1 MKLDIDNG
9 QLTTVRTPVILGD
22 AKRQKRHLDRYKNS
36 KMCRHIG
43 IILVRDCQIYEP
55 WQYYRNSH
63 TSNSSFPHS
72 AQQTWTTTSRYKAD
86 NPYCSVVGRGTLP
99 GRWHPDTAKWRG
111 QRRRSPAS
119 SCGGRLRLT
128 LTYTTQ
134 RGWSRLQAVPGTVTG
149 WMDTSPFI
157 GFNHGIKRNTSMG
170 PTPTVS
176 VTMEK
181 CFGKRR
187 GVV

>member
-99 GRWHPDTAKWRG
+99 GRWHPDTARWRG
-111 QRRRSPAS
+111 QQRQRPAS
-119 SCGGRLRLT
+119 SRGGRLRLT
-128 LTYTTQ
+128 LKLHNSERMITTPS
-134 RGWSRLQAVPGTVTG
+134 GSRNCDRMDGHTG
-149 WMDTSPFI
+149 PFY
-157 GFNHGIKRNTSMG
+157 RVQ
-170 PTPTVS
+170 PQD
-176 VTMEK
+176 
-181 CFGKRR
+181 
-187 GVV
+187 